1 MPTINDNFFT
11 RERLQAIGMGIGR
24 GFQTY
29 DPNNPFAG
37 AGAAMEATIG
47 TEMAAEAQRRQR
59 SERMEDLAAIER
71 KQISAEQRSEQ
82 AQILSEQRQ
91 ENALDRQMNRTLELQ
106 QKQREAERDW
116 RKSMDVVGID
126 LGLNTRDRN
135 KKAATNRAFS
145 EWFAGAMGGG
155 APRFSGKAP
164 IDPYEETAPEFES
177 RGIRRGSGYSTPQ
190 DKPQSRARGMMRT
203 QDGRMVKAI
212 EDKDQDTPLFGE
224 SGRDYAY

>member
-47 TEMAAEAQRRQR
+47 TEMAFDAQRRQR
-59 SERMEDLAAIER
+59 SERLEDLAAIER

-224 SGRDYAY
+224 GGRDYAY